1 MTSPTEGLQDTGN
14 PVLAEAF
21 SDITQIETSLTDGE
35 FTPQEALTEMF
46 DVYWSNAAAGL
57 DDEEKQS
64 LQVHIFERAKE
75 RAEENGIDF
84 QEVLETWQ
92 QIAEQE
98 QAK

>member
-1 MTSPTEGLQDTGN
+1 MSGSTEGLHDVQN

-21 SDITQIETSLTDGE
+21 EDITRIETSLTDGE
-35 FTPQEALTEMF
+35 FTPHEALTEMF
-46 DVYWSNAAAGL
+46 DVYWSNAAGGL
-57 DDEEKQS
+57 SEEEKQS

-75 RAEENGIDF
+75 RAEASGIDF

-92 QIAEQE
+92 QIAEKE